1 MSAEIFIKYTICTL
15 GLIITIY
22 NFILIRKKT
31 KRSKTTWSL
40 EVCCLIHLIVSALVI
55 ISLALREYTYHKY
68 FDYISL
74 EIIILSLC
82 IQIMVW
88 LSWFRVFRM
97 QFAYL
102 FSMEILYIVLNY
114 ISLFIYI
121 SAASFT
127 FVSYFKDD
135 QKVLGIKRCVV
146 VSLLVLWFSLVELV
160 ISISTFILNYKKHLN
175 WVKLR
180 EQQLQKLASINPNP
194 MRMIPEVHA
203 THISTVAKNNMKIN
217 EKTASAT
224 SSEKDKDEVILTVS
238 QHSSMVKPPTEVQK
252 TQRTSQGKI
261 SNENLKSPTSPTT
274 PNLNTNP
281 SGASNVALRGG
292 SESIHS
298 LTGSVSKKSCLSYEC
313 IDKTI
318 LHYMHD
324 KSVDFANTDPRATE
338 NNIKLI
344 TILHILIYIFHGL
357 LSILIL
363 VILLCDWKYS
373 LQFLLLYT
381 QTEITIKLQ
390 DHFLLRQ
397 FIDLSLT

>member
-1 MSAEIFIKYTICTL
+1 
-15 GLIITIY
+15 
-22 NFILIRKKT
+22 
-31 KRSKTTWSL
+31 
-40 EVCCLIHLIVSALVI
+40 
-55 ISLALREYTYHKY
+55 
-68 FDYISL
+68 
-74 EIIILSLC
+74 
-82 IQIMVW
+82 
-88 LSWFRVFRM
+88 
-97 QFAYL
+97 
-102 FSMEILYIVLNY
+102 
-114 ISLFIYI
+114 
-121 SAASFT
+121 
-127 FVSYFKDD
+127 
-135 QKVLGIKRCVV
+135 
-146 VSLLVLWFSLVELV
+146 
-160 ISISTFILNYKKHLN
+160 
-175 WVKLR
+175 
-180 EQQLQKLASINPNP
+180 
-194 MRMIPEVHA
+194 
-203 THISTVAKNNMKIN
+203 
-217 EKTASAT
+217 
-224 SSEKDKDEVILTVS
+224 
-238 QHSSMVKPPTEVQK
+238 MVKPPTEVQK